1 MSGLVEFLKQ
11 VQQSPYMDFPH
22 EVNIETYTKCN
33 AACSFCPYP
42 SLERIDNKMP
52 DSLIEKIICDL
63 EDVPKELPFVITP
76 FKVNEPF
83 LDSRLLDILATCND
97 RLPNAELRIFSN
109 GSPITEKKLRG
120 LSRLKNIAHLWI
132 SLNHYQ
138 PEEYE
143 VLMKLPL
150 KRTLERLDTIHRLK
164 AAGELPF
171 GIIVSRVC
179 DNTETDK
186 DFKAWVGQR
195 YPLFNCMLLKQDG
208 WLGDNDNPVVSKEIP
223 KSGCG
228 RWFEINIISNGV
240 VALCCMDA
248 RAAYPVG
255 DVSKQHVLEV
265 YNSPDY
271 RKLREGDLVQN
282 RSAYSPCNQCS
293 Y

>member
-1 MSGLVEFLKQ
+1 MSGLEDLLQ
-11 VQQSPYMDFPH
+11 NLHQSMYMDFPY
-22 EVNIETYTKCN
+22 EVHIETYTKCN

-42 SLERIDNKMP
+42 SLERIGDKMP

-63 EDVPKELPFVITP
+63 EDVPKELIFFITP

-83 LDSRLLDILATCND
+83 LDVRFLDILATCND
-97 RLPNAELRIFSN
+97 RLPNALLKIFSN

-120 LSRLKNIAHLWI
+120 LAALKNIEHLWI
-132 SLNHYQ
+132 SLNHYK

-143 VLMKLPL
+143 ALMKLPF

-171 GIIVSRVC
+171 VVVISRVC
-179 DNTETDK
+179 DKTETDNE
-186 DFKAWVGQR
+186 FKAWVNHR
-195 YPLFNCMLLKQDG
+195 YPLFQVFMLKQDG

-223 KSGCG
+223 HTGCV
-228 RWFEINIISNGV
+228 RWYEIDIISSGK
-240 VALCCMDA
+240 VALCCMDG

-265 YNSPDY
+265 YNDPAY
-271 RKLREGDLVQN
+271 KKMREGDLD
-282 RSAYSPCNQCS
+282 RTAYSPCNQCS